1 MVRPLPRLREWLNP
15 RHLCIREVPVQVP
28 VLQSLPAL
36 LRALRRVVVLRGGVS
51 GLLLAISPA
60 IGLRTG
66 GITEYVNACLS
77 TKFFSPLKKMNGPLF
92 QKING
97 FSLYA
102 FPSLWYVKHLLFVPM
117 VW

>member
-15 RHLCIREVPVQVP
+15 RLLCIREVPVQVP
-28 VLQSLPAL
+28 VLQSLPAP

-51 GLLLAISPA
+51 GLPLAISPA

-77 TKFFSPLKKMNGPLF
+77 TKFFLFQKMNGFLF
-92 QKING
+92 QKMNG

-102 FPSLWYVKHLLFVPM
+102 FPSPRYVKHPLFVTM